1 MQEVGN
7 WMEEGRDENYC
18 TLQQRE
24 FKNKQAIWE
33 KKSNIVVHKYIDD
46 LAKKQKNIE
55 LNDLD
60 EENEEARKEVYRE
73 ICTNIADKIEVQ
85 DDDKEE
91 ENEHIKM
98 YEDNENNSSHKNEDG
113 DKIYCISIALIFIIF

>member
-1 MQEVGN
+1 M
-7 WMEEGRDENYC
+7 R
-18 TLQQRE
+18 
-24 FKNKQAIWE
+24 
-33 KKSNIVVHKYIDD
+33 KKSNIVVQKYIDD
-46 LAKKQKNIE
+46 LAETQKSIE

-73 ICTNIADKIEVQ
+73 ICNNIADMIEVQ

-91 ENEHIKM
+91 ENEDIKM
-98 YEDNENNSSHKNEDG
+98 YEKNDNNSSHENGDG

>member
-1 MQEVGN
+1 MQ
-7 WMEEGRDENYC
+7 
-18 TLQQRE
+18 
-24 FKNKQAIWE
+24 
-33 KKSNIVVHKYIDD
+33 KYIDD
-46 LAKKQKNIE
+46 LAETQKSIE
-55 LNDLD
+55 FNDLD